1 MAVTER
7 TIDEEVRHMKRTALI
22 VAAVAAFAVTS
33 ATAPAQAYEFTV
45 ADGLAAAAAAANI
58 AADRY
63 YNSDDCT
70 YGCTVYYHRWH
81 RPYYHHYYYYYY
93 YHHHYDY

>member
-1 MAVTER
+1 
-7 TIDEEVRHMKRTALI
+7 MKKTALI
-22 VAAVAAFAVTS
+22 VAAVAALAATS
-33 ATAPAQAYEFTV
+33 ASVPAQAYEFTV

-63 YNSDDCT
+63 YNSGYDC
-70 YGCTVYYHRWH
+70 YDGCTVYYHRWH
-81 RPYYHHYYYYYY
+81 RHYYHHYYY

>member
-1 MAVTER
+1 
-7 TIDEEVRHMKRTALI
+7 MKKTTLI
-22 VAAVAAFAVTS
+22 VAAVAALAATS
-33 ATAPAQAYEFTV
+33 ASAPARAYEFTV
-45 ADGLAAAAAAANI
+45 ADGIAAAAAAANI

-81 RPYYHHYYYYYY
+81 RHSYHH
-93 YHHHYDY
+93 